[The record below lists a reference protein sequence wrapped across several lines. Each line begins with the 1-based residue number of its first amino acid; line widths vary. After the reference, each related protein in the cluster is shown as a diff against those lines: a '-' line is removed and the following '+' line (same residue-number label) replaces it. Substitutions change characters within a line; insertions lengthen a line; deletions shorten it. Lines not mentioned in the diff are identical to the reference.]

1 MLAPVQFIF
10 ACYATFFNSYVEAAA
25 SAMLQE
31 PKMRRKVEAAE
42 AKSMSLDIDPAG
54 TANQKKGND
63 LAQSGNEDVG
73 HDLQEARDADL
84 EEAKYHEI
92 TPENVESGR
101 LFIEGTYGKLYVRFM
116 KTMVDFMGYY
126 ATVIDRVGVVDG
138 SNGTNL
144 TREYPDKEEM
154 KTSFAD
160 WRAEVLKFEDCPEEP
175 LDMEVC
181 MAEIGRAHV

>member
-31 PKMRRKVEAAE
+31 PKMRRKVEAAA

-54 TANQKKGND
+54 AANQKKGND
-63 LAQSGNEDVG
+63 LAQAGNEDVG
-73 HDLQEARDADL
+73 HDDLQEARDADL

-116 KTMVDFMGYY
+116 KAMVDFMGYY
-126 ATVIDRVGVVDG
+126 VTVINRVGFID
-138 SNGTNL
+138 
-144 TREYPDKEEM
+144 
-154 KTSFAD
+154 
-160 WRAEVLKFEDCPEEP
+160 
-175 LDMEVC
+175 
-181 MAEIGRAHV
+181 H